1 MKSKFLLSILCA
13 VFAIA
18 ANYAQSSASQ
28 TGIAIQGIARDVN
41 NTALVSQNISL
52 KFTLYYK
59 DASSVE
65 QPIYK
70 VTKNLMTD
78 AFGVFSDVIDPTAV
92 NQSVMANNVAYLRI
106 EKGTDIISDE
116 QLSHVPYAISAN
128 NGVPTGSI
136 MPFIGTVAP
145 QGWVLC
151 DGKPL
156 PSTAKALL
164 ALVGPTAPNLQG
176 MFLRGTGKSPVNS
189 QEGPALKATQG
200 ESFKLHNH
208 TASVTDSGHSHD
220 YGDIYHT
227 EKGNNQGVSPTI
239 ATPYDRGSNGGTDN
253 DNAGFEMNRNSKSS
267 KTYISVTNSSEGGN
281 ETRPVN
287 YGVNYIIKL

>member
-13 VFAIA
+13 VFAIT
-18 ANYAQSSASQ
+18 ANYAQTSASQ

-59 DASSVE
+59 DASSAE

-227 EKGNNQGVSPTI
+227 EKGSNKEVYPTI
-239 ATPYDRGSNGGTDN
+239 ATPSDRGANGGTDN
-253 DNAGFEMNRNSKSS
+253 DNAGFEMNRTSKSS

-281 ETRPVN
+281 EPRPVN